1 MSERLSTKLV
11 ELVFM
16 ARVAEQ
22 AERSEDMVKYISEA
36 VKMRDKDLSNEERT
50 LLSIGFKM
58 LVGQRRTAIRTIQA
72 IAPNPKYLHFA
83 GGLTAYKKSLEEE
96 MFAACKQLIEIVR
109 DHALPRSGTPESK
122 AFFLKMIADYYR
134 YISEAAEGDLL
145 QEAKT
150 QAEKYY
156 AQTDEVVNELSPW
169 NPIRLGLA
177 LNFSVFYYEVMDD
190 AKRACEIAEAA
201 YELTS
206 NLKAR
211 EGEHDLNAATMKDA
225 MQIRDLIKEN
235 LQVWSRT
242 EEEQKEE
249 S

>member
-1 MSERLSTKLV
+1 M
-11 ELVFM
+11 
-16 ARVAEQ
+16 
-22 AERSEDMVKYISEA
+22 
-36 VKMRDKDLSNEERT
+36 
-50 LLSIGFKM
+50 
-58 LVGQRRTAIRTIQA
+58 
-72 IAPNPKYLHFA
+72 
-83 GGLTAYKKSLEEE
+83 
-96 MFAACKQLIEIVR
+96 
-109 DHALPRSGTPESK
+109 
-122 AFFLKMIADYYR
+122 
-134 YISEAAEGDLL
+134 
-145 QEAKT
+145 
-150 QAEKYY
+150 
-156 AQTDEVVNELSPW
+156 NELSPW